1 MTIKHMLKSLICFS
15 TTAFIAIS
23 AHAAVDLRGYD
34 GRPDGSPFNQYYF
47 DVQQTS
53 AKWGENIG
61 VRLAVTNV
69 GSTASTPCKVRL
81 YLSKNTAIGDS
92 DDRVFGLPVNLPS
105 IPGGGYIAGYN
116 YYENFQLP
124 STNPYG
130 DSSTV
135 FYIGMVVDA
144 DGEVAESNEANNR
157 NQGNGSDKDTTAI
170 TITGP
175 APKVQLSANGT
186 SLPPA
191 SSLSVAFGNVAA
203 DGAGGAAL
211 TQTVTLANTGD
222 LSLSVTGISANGTG
236 FSLKNIGS
244 NIQSL
249 TQPVTFPRSVAASGQ
264 EAWSID
270 VEFDPATARAH
281 SGSLVVTSNDTTRPS
296 VSISLSGTGTPVPQL
311 SVNYGAPAGTDPR
324 TMDFGAVIND
334 GAGGATANRTVTL
347 TNPGTGPLTVSQ
359 NGLSLING
367 TGWHIVSITSNTQ
380 GAINLAS
387 AAKTIA
393 AAGAET
399 WSVLLRFDPA
409 SVASFSGGFQILSND
424 PKDPTYALA
433 LNGSGVV
440 PMTLDVRD
448 SIGTDSDRAMNFGR
462 VHADGAGLQ
471 QKSGTLTLKNAGGA
485 PLTISQNG
493 IALGSSTNF
502 KIASIQSSTQGTI
515 NLGNGTR
522 TIAAGGIE
530 TWTVSLVFDPT
541 TSGALSTQLQIL
553 SNDPSQGTVSVSL
566 SGTGLNQPGIETA
579 DSVGAAN
586 DRTLDFGPTLNDGAG
601 ARTRTQAVTIK
612 NIGTQNLVVSQNGI
626 AVVSGTKF
634 TVQSIVSSIR
644 GAITISSSDPV
655 ARTIAPLGAETW
667 TVTTAFDPDANS
679 AFTGT
684 LRVTSND
691 PDAPTVDFSLSGSG
705 VQPAIALNPTTPATT
720 LFIAAGQVHPI
731 TWSATYTGGD
741 AQISLYRDTDT
752 NPANGNTLIVSGLLQ
767 SAGSS
772 YEWRPEPSLAGQEFY
787 LYAMIADGTVSNGSF
802 SGRKVR
808 VDAVGDFQLLSAVET
823 ASADYAYEYEYL
835 GKLYTKTITL
845 QPGQNSVTVITPL
858 IGGGNATHE
867 FSVNK
872 GSSLLQSEGY
882 TYDEMQ
888 RIKTYRN
895 GNGIVTTYYY
905 DLAGRLDRT
914 VATNG
919 AAVQFGYDTL
929 SRREFMTDSTGT
941 TFYEY
946 DDLDRLKKVIT
957 SVNAIKGDAD
967 DLVLSYGEYD
977 PAGNIKTLIYP
988 GGEQITYTYDDAGRM
1003 KTATNGGFTAAYFY
1017 DPMSGLLKRVERSN
1031 GLNTEYGYNNM
1042 GRLNL
1047 VTHKKT
1053 AGAGATLAEYS
1064 YSLNAI
1070 GNADDL
1076 TITLPTGTKKEDY
1089 KYDGMDRLRQVTY
1102 TNGTGADP
1110 NAKVVTYTYT
1120 DAGNRHTEKVEIGG
1134 VLQKLWTY
1142 HYGSENRLLF
1152 ITDQSGTEIRRY
1164 AYDAAGNRKQKIT
1177 PDGTTFYTYDERNL
1191 LTRIQTP
1198 TDTIRYT
1205 YNGLGHRVS
1214 KTFNGVLSQFIIDS
1228 NRPIF
1233 ETVQERSTTG
1243 ITASYTY
1250 GLDRLLRKPA
1260 TGSAEFYLHDRIGS
1274 VRHIADPSANV
1285 TEGFTYDAFGAQEPL
1300 P

>member
-1 MTIKHMLKSLICFS
+1 MKSLRACILVIGFALFLS
-15 TTAFIAIS
+15 LTPPAKAAI
-23 AHAAVDLRGYD
+23 DLVGWD
-34 GRPDGSPFNQYYF
+34 GRPSNPNYF
-47 DVQQTS
+47 FDLQQTS
-53 AKWGENIG
+53 ARWGDVIGIRFAVRNIG
-61 VRLAVTNV
+61 T
-69 GSTASTPCKVRL
+69 TASGTFSVRL
-81 YLSKNTAIGDS
+81 YISKNTTIGDA
-92 DDRVFGLPVNLPS
+92 DDLVLTTVPGWPSLAGGSGTGYTSYQNLSLPAS
-105 IPGGGYIAGYN
+105 
-116 YYENFQLP
+116 
-124 STNPYG
+124 NPYG

-135 FYIGMVVDA
+135 FYIGMMVDPA
-144 DGEVAESNEANNR
+144 NLIAESNEANNR
-157 NQGNGSDKDTTAI
+157 NQGNGIDKDTTAI

-175 APKVQLSANGT
+175 APKIQLSANGT

-203 DGAGGAAL
+203 DGAGGAEL
-211 TQTVTLANTGD
+211 TQTVSLANTGD
-222 LSLSVTGISANGTG
+222 LSLSVTGITANGTG
-236 FSLKNIGS
+236 FAVKNITS

-249 TQPVTFPRSVAASGQ
+249 TQPVTFPRSVALQGQ
-264 EAWSID
+264 EVWSID
-270 VEFDPATARAH
+270 VGFDPTTATAH
-281 SGSLVVTSNDTTRPS
+281 TGSLVVTSNDTSRPS
-296 VSISLSGTGTPVPQL
+296 VTISLSGTGTPVPDL
-311 SVNYGAPAGTDPR
+311 TVNYGAPSGSDPR
-324 TMDFGAVIND
+324 TVDFGAVIND
-334 GAGGATANRTVTL
+334 GVGGATANRTVTL

-359 NGLSLING
+359 NGLSLLNG
-367 TGWHIVSITSNTQ
+367 TGWQIVSITSNTQ

-387 AAKTIA
+387 AARTIA

-399 WSVLLRFDPA
+399 WSVLLRFDPT

-424 PKDPTYALA
+424 PNEPTYALA

-440 PMTLDVRD
+440 PMTLEVRD
-448 SIGTDSDRAMNFGR
+448 SIGTNSDRAMDFGR

-471 QKSGTLTLKNAGGA
+471 KKSGTVTLKNTGGA
-485 PLTISQNG
+485 PLTISHNG
-493 IALGSSTNF
+493 IALGSSTQF
-502 KIASIQSSTQGTI
+502 QIVSIQSSTQGAI
-515 NLGNGTR
+515 SLGNGTR
-522 TIAAGGIE
+522 SIATGGTE
-530 TWTVSLVFDPT
+530 TWTVNLVFDPT
-541 TSGALSTQLQIL
+541 TAGALSTQLQIL
-553 SNDPSQGTVSVSL
+553 SNDPSQGTVPVSL

-579 DSVGAAN
+579 DSVGATD
-586 DRTLDFGPTLNDGAG
+586 DRALDFGPTLNDGTG
-601 ARTRTQAVTIK
+601 GRTRTQTVTIK
-612 NIGTQNLVVSQNGI
+612 NIGTQNLIVSQNGTAI
-626 AVVSGTKF
+626 ISGTRF
-634 TVQSIVSSIR
+634 SVQSIVSSTR
-644 GAITISSSDPV
+644 GAITISSSDPI

-691 PDAPTVDFSLSGSG
+691 PDAPTVDFNLSGAG
-705 VQPAIALNPTTPATT
+705 VQPTIALNPTAPGTT
-720 LFIAAGQVHPI
+720 LFISAGQVHPI
-731 TWSATYTGGD
+731 TWTANYTGGD
-741 AQISLYRDTDT
+741 AQISLYRDTDA

-772 YEWRPEPSLAGQEFY
+772 YEWRPDPALAGQEFH
-787 LYAMIADGTVSNGSF
+787 LYATIADGTVSNGSF

-808 VDAVGDFQLLSAVET
+808 IDGVGDFQLLSAIET

-835 GKLYTKTITL
+835 GKLYTGTITL
-845 QPGQNSVTVITPL
+845 QPGQNTVTVTTPL
-858 IGGGNATHE
+858 AGGGNATHE
-867 FSVNK
+867 FTVNK
-872 GSSLLQSEGY
+872 GDSLLQSEGY

-895 GNGIVTTYYY
+895 GNGIVTTYFY

-914 VATNG
+914 AATNG
-919 AAVQFGYDTL
+919 AVVQFGYDTL

-957 SVNAIKGDAD
+957 SLNAIKGDSD
-967 DLVLSYGEYD
+967 DLVLSYDEYD
-977 PAGNIKTLIYP
+977 PAGNLKTLIYP

-1003 KTATNGGFTAAYFY
+1003 KTANNASLGFTATYIY
-1017 DPMSGLLKRVERSN
+1017 DPASGLLKRVERSN

-1053 AGAGATLAEYS
+1053 AGAGTTLAEYS
-1064 YSLNAI
+1064 YFLNAI
-1070 GNADDL
+1070 GNADYL
-1076 TITLPTGTKKEDY
+1076 TITLPSGTKKEDY

-1102 TNGTGADP
+1102 STGTGVDP

-1134 VLQKLWTY
+1134 VLQKLWTS
-1142 HYGSENRLLF
+1142 HPGSENRLLF
-1152 ITDQSGTEIRRY
+1152 ITDQSGAEVRRY
-1164 AYDAAGNRKQKIT
+1164 VYDAAGNRKQKIT
-1177 PDGTTFYTYDERNL
+1177 PEGTTFYTYDERNL
-1191 LTRIQTP
+1191 LTRVQTP

-1214 KTFNGVLSQFIIDS
+1214 KTLNDTLTRYIIDA

-1250 GLDRLLRKPA
+1250 GLDRLLRKPT
-1260 TGSAEFYLHDRIGS
+1260 TGNAEFYLHDRIGS

-1285 TEGFTYDAFGAQEPL
+1285 TESFSYDAFGAREPL

>member
-1 MTIKHMLKSLICFS
+1 MKSLRACILVIGFALFLCL
-15 TTAFIAIS
+15 APS
-23 AHAAVDLRGYD
+23 AKATIDLVGWD
-34 GRPDGSPFNQYYF
+34 GRPSNPNYF
-47 DVQQTS
+47 FDLQQTS
-53 AKWGENIG
+53 ARWGEVIGIRFAVRNIG
-61 VRLAVTNV
+61 T
-69 GSTASTPCKVRL
+69 TASGTFSVRV
-81 YLSKNTAIGDS
+81 YISKNTTIGDA
-92 DDRVFGLPVNLPS
+92 DDLVLTTVPGWPSLAGGSGTGYTSYQNLSLPAS
-105 IPGGGYIAGYN
+105 
-116 YYENFQLP
+116 
-124 STNPYG
+124 NPYG

-135 FYIGMVVDA
+135 FYIGMMVDPA
-144 DGEVAESNEANNR
+144 NLIAESNEANNR
-157 NQGNGSDKDTTAI
+157 NQGNGIDKDTTAI

-175 APKVQLSANGT
+175 APKIQLSANGT

-222 LSLSVTGISANGTG
+222 LSLSVTGITANGTG
-236 FSLKNIGS
+236 FAAKNITS

-249 TQPVTFPRSVAASGQ
+249 TQPITFPRSVAAQGQ
-264 EAWSID
+264 EVWSID
-270 VEFDPATARAH
+270 VEFDPTTATAH
-281 SGSLVVTSNDTTRPS
+281 TGSLVVTSNDTSRPS
-296 VSISLSGTGTPVPQL
+296 VTISLSGTGTPVPNL
-311 SVNYGAPAGTDPR
+311 TVNYGAPSGSDPR
-324 TMDFGAVIND
+324 TVDFGAVIND

-359 NGLSLING
+359 NGLSLLNG
-367 TGWHIVSITSNTQ
+367 TGWQIVSITSNTQ
-380 GAINLAS
+380 GAINLAT
-387 AAKTIA
+387 AARTIA

-399 WSVLLRFDPA
+399 WSVLLRFDPT

-471 QKSGTLTLKNAGGA
+471 QKSGTLTLKNTGGA

-553 SNDPSQGTVSVSL
+553 SNDPSQGTVPVSL

-579 DSVGAAN
+579 DSVGATD
-586 DRTLDFGPTLNDGAG
+586 DRALDFGPTLNDGAG
-601 ARTRTQAVTIK
+601 ARTRTQTVTIK

-626 AVVSGTKF
+626 AIINGPKF
-634 TVQSIVSSIR
+634 SVQSIVSSTR

-705 VQPAIALNPTTPATT
+705 VQPAIALNPTTPGTT
-720 LFIAAGQVHPI
+720 LFISAGQVHSI
-731 TWSATYTGGD
+731 TWTANYTGGD
-741 AQISLYRDTDT
+741 ALVSLYRDSDA
-752 NPANGNTLIVSGLLQ
+752 NPANGNTLIVSGLLR

-845 QPGQNSVTVITPL
+845 QPGQNSVTVTTPL

-1017 DPMSGLLKRVERSN
+1017 DPVSGLLKRVERSN

-1047 VTHKKT
+1047 VRHKKT
-1053 AGAGATLAEYS
+1053 GGAGTTLAEYS

-1142 HYGSENRLLF
+1142 HHGSENRLLF
-1152 ITDQSGTEIRRY
+1152 ITDQSGAEVRRY

-1214 KTFNGVLSQFIIDS
+1214 KTLNGVLTQFIIDA